1 MYRKKCKPLWKN
13 VNQRGKE
20 SNRLNTSAYIS
31 DRDQIENL
39 LHSYAR
45 GVDTGNLKSIAEL
58 FRDGSICGADG
69 DTLAAGYDAVLEM
82 YSSVVK
88 IYQDCG
94 TPKTQ
99 HLVSNLILDID
110 SDETASGTANYTV
123 LQQMPDGK
131 IECIIAGEYF
141 SRFLKNDGQWQFHE
155 HHMRNRITGDLS
167 HHLLI
172 EIDEITQGSNNG
184 ITG

>member
-1 MYRKKCKPLWKN
+1 MKTTTH
-13 VNQRGKE
+13 V
-20 SNRLNTSAYIS
+20 T

-45 GVDTGNLKSIAEL
+45 GVDTGNLESIAEL
-58 FRDGSICGADG
+58 FRHGAICGAEG
-69 DTLAAGYDAVLEM
+69 DTLAAGYDGVLAM
-82 YSSVVK
+82 YRSVIK
-88 IYQDCG
+88 IYPECG

-99 HLVSNLILDID
+99 HVVSNLILNV
-110 SDETASGTANYTV
+110 ENEHTANSTANYTV
-123 LQQMPDGK
+123 MQQLPNGN

-141 SRFLKNDGQWQFHE
+141 SRFVKENEQWQFHE

-172 EIDEITQGSNNG
+172 EIDEIIKGSNDG
-184 ITG
+184 ITE

>member
-1 MYRKKCKPLWKN
+1 M
-13 VNQRGKE
+13 
-20 SNRLNTSAYIS
+20 NTSARIN

-45 GVDTGNLKSIAEL
+45 GVDTGNLTSIAEL
-58 FRDGSICGADG
+58 FRHGSICGADG
-69 DTLAAGYDAVLEM
+69 DPLAAGYDAVLAM
-82 YSSVVK
+82 YTSVVK
-88 IYQDCG
+88 IYPDCG

-99 HLVSNLILDID
+99 HVVSNLILDLESED
-110 SDETASGTANYTV
+110 AANSTANYTV
-123 LQQMPDGK
+123 LQQLPGGN

-141 SRFLKNDGQWQFHE
+141 SRFLKQDGQWQFHE

-172 EIDEITQGSNNG
+172 EIDEITQGKDDG